1 MNVKGLLRH
10 SRDFTRGLSIL
21 KNIPI
26 ALRGG
31 GGEYSYRFGK
41 FCIQK
46 DLAKNSSVT

>member
-31 GGEYSYRFGK
+31 EGENILTGLENFAFRK
-41 FCIQK
+41 IWLK
-46 DLAKNSSVT
+46 ILV